1 MYFIDWLKMFK
12 IYQRYIIINF
22 LKKFIN
28 VSLIFLSL
36 IFILGILEEINFFKD
51 IDVNFLTPYFLTLLN
66 APITL
71 FEIFPFIFLIST
83 QFFLYDLFK
92 TEELNLLKKNGLSN
106 LKIIKILF
114 FLSIFIGIFNVAI
127 YYNVASKLKFYYSNI
142 KNDLSD
148 DNKYLAM
155 VTESGLWIKDEI
167 NDKKYIIKS
176 KIIKDEF
183 LFENIINEFS
193 SDFKLL
199 QTIQSKKIDISSK
212 KWIVYNPSITI
223 ENNTEII
230 SNGTLEISSNFNSEK
245 INNLFSNISSFDM
258 FRLYDL
264 KNDYEKFGYST
275 DEIKIQIL
283 KLFTTP
289 FFYGVL
295 TIFSFIIMFNFTKNK
310 SLLFHIITGVL
321 LSVIV
326 YYINF
331 IFNSLGNNGKIPVYP
346 SIFFPLFIIFISSM
360 IGLININE
368 K

>member
-1 MYFIDWLKMFK
+1 MISNYKK
-12 IYQRYIIINF
+12 YIF
-22 LKKFIN
+22 KKFLFSLAKVTLVFSSVILIMN
-28 VSLIFLSL
+28 LFEEVS
-36 IFILGILEEINFFKD
+36 FFKD
-51 IDVNFLTPYFLTLLN
+51 SENYILLPVYLTLLN
-66 APITL
+66 MPSIL